1 MKINYGLVLLL
12 FLSACFAFEGEQ
24 KVDLATEM
32 ALLRQEIDELAQSKT
47 CVDAEEWSFVA
58 LGSKPCGGPW
68 EYIAYPK
75 SINVPEFLAKV
86 KRYNELQEQD
96 NIQNNRFS
104 DCMYVSPPSSVI
116 CENGKPIF
124 VYE

>member
-1 MKINYGLVLLL
+1 MKGNYSLILL
-12 FLSACFAFEGEQ
+12 FILSSCFAFEGEQ

-32 ALLRQEIDELAQSKT
+32 ALLRQEIDELAQSKA
-47 CVDAEEWSFVA
+47 CVDAEEWSFIA

-68 EYIAYPK
+68 EYLAYPK

-86 KRYNELQEQD
+86 KRFNELQEQD

-104 DCMYVSPPSSVI
+104 DCMYVSPPKSVI
-116 CENGKPIF
+116 CQEGKPVF

>member
-12 FLSACFAFEGEQ
+12 FLSSCFAFESEQ
-24 KVDLATEM
+24 KVDFSAEM
-32 ALLRQEIDELAQSKT
+32 DELYEEIQNLSSSQT
-47 CVDAEEWSFVA
+47 CSDPDEWSFVA

-68 EYIAYPK
+68 EYIAYSK
-75 SINVPEFLAKV
+75 QINVPEFLAKV
-86 KRYNELQEQD
+86 KHYNELQEQD

-104 DCMYVSPPSSVI
+104 DCMYVSPPKSVI
-116 CENGKPIF
+116 CQNGEPIF